1 MAEPISTALAI
12 GISANLAADAAEWL
26 LSEARDSDLAREI
39 ERQIGKEEAHPKAKE
54 VFSRAIQDASRNLPH
69 LDDSTVEV
77 FFDDPA
83 NHEIVSRWVWNPE
96 RAESEIA
103 DLDLS
108 SAGSDQEYANLRHF
122 VERLPEAL
130 RENGQVVFSDD
141 AWLVI
146 WRVTGMYE
154 ELRREID
161 QIEPSTDPA
170 PLSPVPAEKRLF
182 DQPLIGREQAL
193 NWLRDTDGDR
203 LLVGQPGSGKTFLLY
218 HLTGA
223 GGLFAVS
230 KERGELARALRNQT
244 PTSVI
249 VDDASSKED
258 LLRDLA
264 HLREEVGVE
273 FDIVASCWPGSVP
286 DLKQSLHL
294 GDSHIRELDPLTRD
308 EVVEV
313 VRGAGLE
320 GPRPL
325 IRHIVDQASGRPGLA
340 VTLTHLCLE
349 GNVREV
355 VLGDHIA
362 ESVLST
368 FEPIA
373 GEYTKQLLG
382 VFAMGGKKGLPLQS
396 ATNIL
401 GIPVAKVRRML
412 EQLAAGG
419 VINEIRVFGR
429 DEIQRPVA
437 VQPSVLR
444 HALIRDVFFEGPAPP
459 PFEEPFDEAVS
470 VSSATQALIGAHGR
484 GASVSTDFLRERIEE
499 LDQRDLWRSYASV
512 GPDEARWILSK
523 HPERAV
529 TVAEQGLSHAPRDAI
544 PVLLKQSVGDKR
556 PLPQTPNHPLRK
568 VKDWVLAGHPGTE
581 EAVQRRRTLFEVAQK
596 WVEGGGDRLTGLKAM
611 RYAVAPQYKHSAADP
626 GSGYSLTLEY
636 GTLLEDGI
644 ESIQPLWDMLWEE
657 LNEERLEE
665 WPPILDLLHDWWA
678 PQIHWQ
684 TIHDD
689 LMEKIHEQAERQ
701 VEIAVERAS
710 SHPGILRR
718 LSRKATAAGV
728 DVDTSEFEAFEVLY
742 PKQNPDEPRDY
753 RKRHIDEV
761 GEVADKWSERPPE
774 QVAQDIQRIWR
785 QSEIAGLHLKSARSL
800 CQALAKRVASPLA
813 WQRAFRKADLPSSL
827 TRPFLKQAERTEK
840 DDWKTEARRQIE
852 ETPERCGPALQAV
865 LRNSDTGSD
874 LHQLALQH
882 LDNYLGIVETLTV
895 RDQLDIP
902 TIRALLAHDSKQV
915 ANAAA
920 EALFHSEL
928 LDSSPLESIPE
939 PLYDQWR
946 DVVIHKVRDAAWL
959 ERALQ
964 EDSELAYEWS
974 EARITAG
981 DPFLLLNLSVHDLE
995 EAAVGAMTLEERREL
1010 LDEICSLDEDIR
1022 PKGFRWAR
1030 LLVGNDLNLYQHLI
1044 DRDVEEVL
1052 TLGPLIGRP
1061 DEAWLEK
1068 AEIALDA
1075 GHAPED
1081 IAEAAFGVEFS
1092 WTGSESEMW
1101 KEWTEA
1107 FQTLDTDNRR
1117 LQEALGNGADIAEK
1131 KAERAAERERQEKI

>member
-12 GISANLAADAAEWL
+12 GIGANLATNATEWL

-39 ERQIGKEEAHPKAKE
+39 EKRIGKEEAHPKAKE
-54 VFSRAIQDASRNLPH
+54 VFSRAIQDASRDLPH

-96 RAESEIA
+96 RAESEID

-108 SAGSDQEYANLRHF
+108 SADSDQEYANLRHF

-146 WRVTGMYE
+146 WKVTGMYE

-161 QIEPSTDPA
+161 QIKPSTDPA
-170 PLSPVPAEKRLF
+170 PLSTVPAEKRLF
-182 DQPLIGREQAL
+182 DQSLIGREGDL

-218 HLTGA
+218 HLTGEGA
-223 GGLFAVS
+223 LFAVS
-230 KERGELARALRNQT
+230 EERGELARALRNQT

-258 LLRDLA
+258 LLWDLA
-264 HLREEVGVE
+264 HLREEVGVD
-273 FDIVASCWPGSVP
+273 FDIVASCWPGSVS

-294 GDSHIRELDPLTRD
+294 GDSRIRELDPLTRD

-325 IRHIVDQASGRPGLA
+325 VRHIVDQASGRPGLA
-340 VTLTHLCLE
+340 ITLTQLCLE

-355 VLGDHIA
+355 VLGDHLA
-362 ESVLST
+362 ERVLST

-373 GEYTKQLLG
+373 GDYTKQLLG
-382 VFAMGGKKGLPLQS
+382 VLAMGGKKGLPLQS
-396 ATNIL
+396 ATNVL
-401 GIPVAKVRRML
+401 GIPVPKIRRML
-412 EQLAAGG
+412 EQLSAGG
-419 VINEIRVFGR
+419 VINEIRVFGE
-429 DEIQRPVA
+429 DGIQRALA

-444 HALIRDVFFEGPAPP
+444 HALIRDVFFERPAPL
-459 PFEEPFDEAVS
+459 PFDQVFDEAIS
-470 VSSATQALIGAHGR
+470 SSSATQALIGAYGR
-484 GASVSTDFLRERIEE
+484 GASVDEEFLQERIEQ
-499 LDQRDLWRSYASV
+499 LDRRDLWRSYTSV
-512 GPDEARWILSK
+512 GPEEARWILSE
-523 HPERAV
+523 HPEKV
-529 TVAEQGLSHAPRDAI
+529 VIVAEQILSHAPEAAI
-544 PVLLKQSVGDKR
+544 PVLMELSVGDER

-581 EAVQRRRTLFEVAQK
+581 EAVQRRQTLFDIAQE
-596 WVEGGGDRLTGLKAM
+596 WMEDDGDRITGLGAM
-611 RYAVAPQYKHSAADP
+611 RYALAPQYKRSAVDP
-626 GSGYSLTLEY
+626 GSGNSFTIEY

-644 ESIQPLWDMLWEE
+644 ENIQPLWDRLWEE
-657 LNEERLEE
+657 LNEEELEE

-678 PQIHWQ
+678 PHIHWQ
-684 TIHDD
+684 EIPDD
-689 LMEKIHEQAERQ
+689 LLDKIRSHAERQ
-701 VEIAVERAS
+701 VELAVERAS

-718 LSRKATAAGV
+718 LCRKATAAGV
-728 DVDTSEFEAFEVLY
+728 DVDTTEFEAFEVLY

-761 GEVADKWSERPPE
+761 GEVADQWSERPPE
-774 QVAQDIQRIWR
+774 QVAQDIQRVWR
-785 QSEIAGLHLKSARSL
+785 QSEIAGLHLKSTRHL
-800 CQALAKRVASPLA
+800 CQALAKRVENPLA
-813 WQRAFRKADLPSSL
+813 WQRTFREADLPPGL
-827 TRPFLKQAERTEK
+827 TRPFLKQAERTEQ

-865 LRNSDTGSD
+865 LRKSDPGSD
-874 LHQLALQH
+874 LHQLALRH
-882 LDNYLGIVETLTV
+882 VGNYVGTVETLAV
-895 RDQLDIP
+895 RNQLDIP
-902 TIRALLAHDSKQV
+902 TIQVLLEHDSRQV
-915 ANAAA
+915 ASVVA
-920 EALFHSEL
+920 EVLFHSKL

-939 PLYDQWR
+939 PLSDQWQE
-946 DVVIHKVRDAAWL
+946 VVIRRVGDADWVK
-959 ERALQ
+959 RALQ

-974 EARITAG
+974 MARITAG
-981 DPFLLLNLSVHDLE
+981 DPSLLLNLSVHDLE
-995 EAAVGAMTLEERREL
+995 EAAVGTLIREERREL
-1010 LDEICSLDEDIR
+1010 LNAICSLDEDIR
-1022 PKGFRWAR
+1022 PNGFRWAR
-1030 LLVGNDLNLYQHLI
+1030 LLVGNDLDLYQHLI

-1068 AEIALDA
+1068 AEMALDA

-1081 IAEAAFGVEFS
+1081 IAEAAFGVQTG
-1092 WTGSESEMW
+1092 WTGSLSERW
-1101 KEWTEA
+1101 EEWAKT
-1107 FQTLDTDNRR
+1107 FQNLDTDDRR
-1117 LQEALGNGADIAEK
+1117 LQRALDHGANHAEERAEK
-1131 KAERAAERERQEKI
+1131 AAERERQRRI